1 MTDSLPLALKEK
13 LQDQGYHIIGNRGA
27 FKACQWQ
34 KKSLLYD
41 EECYKQRFYGIESHR
56 CLQMTPVV
64 DKCTHSCEFC
74 WRITPRD
81 VDFTWNQTSV
91 QSDSLE
97 SVEDLLEG
105 VLSANIRSLGGYNPE
120 INQNVNVKKYEEARS
135 PKHVAISLAGEPT
148 LYPLLSE
155 FIEEIRRRNMTSFV
169 VSNGTRP
176 GTIEKLTMP
185 TQLYVT
191 LPAPDYETYNRLCRP
206 NEKNGW
212 ENLNHTLEILPSLS
226 GRRVIRLTMVA
237 GVNMENPRDYAK
249 LIEKS
254 EADFVEVK
262 GYMHIGSSRNRLTRS
277 NAPSHREIMAFAK
290 NLSHLTGYIVDDE
303 QTSSRVVLLSR
314 SKNINRKI
322 M

>member
-1 MTDSLPLALKEK
+1 
-13 LQDQGYHIIGNRGA
+13 
-27 FKACQWQ
+27 
-34 KKSLLYD
+34 
-41 EECYKQRFYGIESHR
+41 
-56 CLQMTPVV
+56 MTPVV
-64 DKCTHSCEFC
+64 DKCTHSCDFC

-81 VDFTWNQTSV
+81 MNFTWDQTSV
-91 QSDSLE
+91 QDDVVE

-120 INQNVNVKKYEEARS
+120 INQNVDNKKYEQARS
-135 PKHVAISLAGEPT
+135 PMHVAISLAGEPT

-155 FIEEIRRRNMTSFV
+155 LIEEIQRRNMTSFV

-176 GTIEKLTMP
+176 NIIERLIMP
-185 TQLYVT
+185 TQLYIT
-191 LPAPDYETYNRLCRP
+191 LPAPDYQTYNRLCRP
-206 NEKNGW
+206 NEKKGW
-212 ENLNHTLEILPSLS
+212 ENLNRTLEILPSLS

-237 GVNMENPRDYAK
+237 GMNMENPRAYAK

-254 EADFVEVK
+254 EVDFVEVK

-277 NAPSHREIMAFAK
+277 HAPSHREIMAFTQK
-290 NLSHLTGYIVDDE
+290 LSHLTGYTIEDE
-303 QTSSRVVLLSR
+303 QKTSRVVLLSR

>member
-1 MTDSLPLALKEK
+1 LPLALKEK

-34 KKSLLYD
+34 KKSLLHD
-41 EECYKQRFYGIESHR
+41 EVCYKQRFYGIESHR

-64 DKCTHSCEFC
+64 DKCTHSCAFC

-81 VDFTWNQTSV
+81 VDFTWSQTTV
-91 QSDSLE
+91 QDDVVE

-105 VLSANIRSLGGYNPE
+105 VLSANMRSLGGYNPE
-120 INQNVNVKKYEEARS
+120 INHSVSSKKYDEARN

-148 LYPLLSE
+148 LYPLLNE
-155 FIEEIRRRNMTSFV
+155 LIEEIQRRNMTSFV

-176 GTIEKLTMP
+176 SIVERLTMP
-185 TQLYVT
+185 TQLYIT
-191 LPAPDYETYNRLCRP
+191 LPAPDYEIYSKLCRP
-206 NEKNGW
+206 NEKLGW
-212 ENLNHTLEILPSLS
+212 ENLNRTLEILPSLS

-237 GVNMENPRDYAK
+237 GMNMYNPRSYAK
-249 LIEKS
+249 IIERS
-254 EADFVEVK
+254 EVDFVEVK

-277 NAPSHREIMAFAK
+277 HAPSHREIMAFAK
-290 NLSHLTGYIVDDE
+290 KLSHLTGYAVDDE
-303 QTSSRVVLLSR
+303 QRTSRVVLLSR
-314 SKNINRKI
+314 SKNIKKKI